1 MRIVLLG
8 PPSVGKELQ
17 ARRISE
23 RFGIPHLSTDDMLR
37 SAVQSR
43 TSVGP
48 RARQIMTDGGM
59 VPDGF
64 VVVAVIDRIGRA
76 DAKRGFVLDGFPR
89 TIAQAMAFDDV
100 LRRNALELD
109 RVIELRADDDILL
122 ERIEKQHA
130 READTSSDGLRL
142 DDSRET
148 IRGRLDSYH
157 QQTIPLVEY
166 YRSKRILRTVDGL
179 QEVDDVTQDVLRALG
194 DQ

>member
-1 MRIVLLG
+1 
-8 PPSVGKELQ
+8 
-17 ARRISE
+17 
-23 RFGIPHLSTDDMLR
+23 
-37 SAVQSR
+37 
-43 TSVGP
+43 
-48 RARQIMTDGGM
+48 MTDGGM